1 MTKFCVAKKKI
12 LALVRTQNLAG
23 GAPIII
29 LWRTGGV
36 GFATE
41 KSVRER
47 ESNEK
52 NYSIIRY

>member
-1 MTKFCVAKKKI
+1 
-12 LALVRTQNLAG
+12 LVRTQKLAG

-41 KSVRER
+41 KSVRE
-47 ESNEK
+47 SNEK
-52 NYSIIRY
+52 IIVLFCINLIVGCICLFTIFV